1 MITPSQKDLSLPK
14 RAVVAVI
21 FIPLLLF
28 FFWNRGIP
36 FLIFLLALTAV
47 GQWELYRMIEHRLR
61 YPHHVIGYLAGQL
74 IVLDSYLFESTHL
87 MGTLG
92 ALFIGSFAIEIV
104 LGRNRR
110 LENLMLSL
118 FAAIYP
124 ALFISF
130 IPRIAHFQ
138 NFPGG
143 DQYHRYILP
152 YTLLIIWMFDTASYF
167 GGRYFGRHPFFPDV
181 SPKKT
186 VEGFI
191 GGLLGVIA
199 LGLVVGMA
207 VQPVYIAH
215 AVLMSLVAGLAG
227 QVGDLSESVIKR
239 DVGMKDSSN
248 IIPGHGGVLDRFD
261 SLFFAAPAIYAYLVL
276 LERGTL

>member
-1 MITPSQKDLSLPK
+1 MPSSAGKDTSLQK
-14 RAVVAVI
+14 RVIVAVI
-21 FIPLLLF
+21 FIPLLLYL
-28 FFWNRGIP
+28 FWNRGIP
-36 FLIFLLALTAV
+36 FIIFLLALTAV
-47 GQWELYRMIEHRLR
+47 GQYELYRMIEHRLR
-61 YPHHVIGYLAGQL
+61 YPHHVIGYMAGQL
-74 IVLDSYLFESTHL
+74 IVLDAFLFESTHL

-104 LGRNRR
+104 MGRNRR

-143 DQYHRYILP
+143 DEYHQLILP

-167 GGRYFGRHPFFPDV
+167 GGRFFGRHPFFPEV

-186 VEGFI
+186 IEGFV
-191 GGLLGVIA
+191 GGLVGVLA
-199 LGLVVGMA
+199 LGIVVGLT
-207 VQPVYIAH
+207 VEPVYLGH

-227 QVGDLSESVIKR
+227 QIGDLSESVIKR